1 MSEKGGKKAEQESL
15 ISLKMILTAIVGV
28 LLGIVFVLT
37 LIFTGVIVG
46 ERYRDDRVEHTQKE
60 HIADVVA
67 VNYEWKNYKYYA
79 AIDGA
84 GEGSQE
90 FKSLFRMLGTDK
102 DYFVIESQTD
112 YDKVVSTIASLG
124 GEITKDDLN
133 LPENYFYSGSLI
145 LITAEMRGLS
155 EFKLNS
161 ITRNENY
168 DLRIDVSKTDAS
180 EYYNVGAE
188 AILIKIPNIQP
199 KVVEVVRRAE

>member
-1 MSEKGGKKAEQESL
+1 MSEKGGNKAEQESL

-46 ERYRDDRVEHTQKE
+46 EKYRDDRVKHTQKE
-60 HIADVVA
+60 HVADVVA
-67 VNYEWKNYKYYA
+67 VNYDWKNYKYYP
-79 AIDGA
+79 AIDGDSGA
-84 GEGSQE
+84 DEYT
-90 FKSLFRMLGTDK
+90 SLIRMLGSDK
-102 DYFVIESQTD
+102 NYLIIESQSD

-133 LPENYFYSGSLI
+133 LPENYFYSGSLV

-168 DLRIDVSKTDAS
+168 DLRIDVSKTAAS